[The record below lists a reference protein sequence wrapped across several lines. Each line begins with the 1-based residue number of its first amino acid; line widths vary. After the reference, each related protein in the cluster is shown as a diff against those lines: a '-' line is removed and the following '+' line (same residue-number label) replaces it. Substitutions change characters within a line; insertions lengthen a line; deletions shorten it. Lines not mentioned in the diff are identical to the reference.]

1 MKKHLLWISSLALIS
16 YQCQKSDLTP
26 DQSNL
31 SQAPQILSSENAV
44 AGKYVVKLR
53 DQYQSI
59 LSLPIVGSESGKD
72 LVENAIEKIFADL
85 DVRQP
90 EITHFYSNVYPGF
103 SASFSENI
111 ASKLLDHPAVEVI
124 SEDELITLDDLDEGS
139 SAARKSQSTPWGIQ
153 RTGKADG
160 SGKTV
165 WILDTGVDLDH
176 PDLKVDRLRSQSFST
191 TDGTLL
197 SNGGDDN
204 HGHGTHVAGTVAALD
219 NNFGVVGVAYGATVV
234 SVKVLGGNGSGLLS
248 DVIAGIDYTAGASLP
263 GDVANMSLSGGTN
276 SLLDWAVQSASLS
289 GTWYVMAAGNSRR
302 HANLHSPARANGP
315 FLLTVSASRS
325 GDYWAGFSN
334 YGNPPIDFAAPGQ
347 SVYSTYKN
355 KGYRTLSGTSM
366 AAPHVAGIVLLKNG
380 MPNSS
385 ANVKG
390 DRDNNPDPIAEL

>member
-16 YQCQKSDLTP
+16 YQCQKADLIQDITTHSP
-26 DQSNL
+26 E
-31 SQAPQILSSENAV
+31 AHILSSENSV
-44 AGKYVVKLR
+44 EGKYVIKLR
-53 DQYQSI
+53 DQYKSTLKI
-59 LSLPIVGSESGKD
+59 NAIENIGGKD
-72 LVENAIEKIFADL
+72 LVKKAVSKIFSEL
-85 DVRQP
+85 EIGQP
-90 EITHFYSNVYPGF
+90 EISHYYSNVYPGF
-103 SASFSENI
+103 SAALSENV
-111 ASKLLDHPAVEVI
+111 ANQLLQHPAVEII
-124 SEDELITLDDLDEGS
+124 SQDEIISLNDIDEGG
-139 SAARKSQSTPWGIQ
+139 SAPRKAQNTPWGVQ

-176 PDLKVDRLRSQSFST
+176 PDLTVDQIRSQSFST

-248 DVIAGIDYTAGASLP
+248 DVIAGIDYTAGLSLP
-263 GDVANMSLSGGTN
+263 GDVANMSLSGGAN
-276 SLLDWAVQSASLS
+276 SLLDWAVQSASLT

-315 FLLTVSASRS
+315 FLITVSASRS

-334 YGNPPIDFAAPGQ
+334 YGNPPVDFAAPGQ

-355 KGYRTLSGTSM
+355 KGYRTMSGTSM
-366 AAPHVAGIVLLKNG
+366 AAPHVAGIVLIKNG
-380 MPNSS
+380 LPSS
-385 ANVKG
+385 SSNVQG
-390 DRDNNPDPIAEL
+390 DPDGNPDPIAEI